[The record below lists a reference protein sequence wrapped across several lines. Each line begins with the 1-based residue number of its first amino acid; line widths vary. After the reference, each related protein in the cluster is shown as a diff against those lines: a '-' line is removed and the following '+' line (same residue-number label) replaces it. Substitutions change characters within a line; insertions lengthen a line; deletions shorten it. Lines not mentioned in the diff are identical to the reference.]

1 MFVTRFLA
9 RLPAWGRRLARLAAA
24 GAGTFSEWAILSSPV
39 LPKHW
44 ADLKRFSELHDDV
57 GGTIAVIWVGI
68 VLVALYVLPLG
79 YLAAALYLWPPKVRK
94 TEVLPPSGESAD
106 MRRIGKPEPSS
117 EFRI

>member
-9 RLPAWGRRLARLAAA
+9 RLPAWVRRLLALASAA
-24 GAGTFSEWAILSSPV
+24 TGAFSEWAILSSPV

-79 YLAAALYLWPPKVRK
+79 YLAAAWYLWPPKVRK